1 MIPIHGL
8 RDIGPEQG
16 HRDIMAGYPMRCELE
31 NEHAEAF
38 PSLGP
43 ETEHERGRRN
53 MAKEKGKVRLVKD
66 GDQQSELQRT
76 FETAVDLPAA
86 TRVAMIQLLN
96 QELADTADLYSQT
109 KQAHWNVK
117 GIHFY
122 QLHLLFDQLAE
133 KRQGEADELAER
145 ATELGGYALGTVRMA
160 AANSRLPEIPTGVNA
175 GIDYVQALVECYG
188 IHANAMRSAIDD
200 ADEAGDKDTADLF
213 TEISRELD
221 KDLWFLQAH
230 LQEQD

>member
-1 MIPIHGL
+1 MV
-8 RDIGPEQG
+8 
-16 HRDIMAGYPMRCELE
+16 
-31 NEHAEAF
+31 
-38 PSLGP
+38 
-43 ETEHERGRRN
+43 
-53 MAKEKGKVRLVKD
+53 KEKGKVRLVKD
-66 GDQQSELQRT
+66 GDLQAELHRT
-76 FETAVDLPAA
+76 FETAVDLPTR
-86 TRVAMIQLLN
+86 TRVAMIGLLN

-160 AANSRLPEIPTGVNA
+160 AASSRLPEIPTDINA
-175 GIDYVQALVECYG
+175 GVDYVRALVERYG
-188 IHANAMRSAIDD
+188 IHANNLRAAIDE

-230 LQEQD
+230 LQERD

>member
-1 MIPIHGL
+1 
-8 RDIGPEQG
+8 
-16 HRDIMAGYPMRCELE
+16 
-31 NEHAEAF
+31 
-38 PSLGP
+38 
-43 ETEHERGRRN
+43 
-53 MAKEKGKVRLVKD
+53 MAKDKGKVRLVKD
-66 GDQQSELQRT
+66 GDRPSELHRT
-76 FETAVDLPAA
+76 FETAVDLSAA
-86 TRVAMIQLLN
+86 TRVAVIGLLN
-96 QELADTADLYSQT
+96 QELADTSDLYSQT

-160 AANSRLPEIPTGVNA
+160 AANSRLPEIPTGIDTGV
-175 GIDYVQALVECYG
+175 DYVPALVERYG
-188 IHANAMRSAIDD
+188 IHANAMRDAIDK

-230 LQEQD
+230 LQV

>member
-1 MIPIHGL
+1 
-8 RDIGPEQG
+8 
-16 HRDIMAGYPMRCELE
+16 
-31 NEHAEAF
+31 
-38 PSLGP
+38 
-43 ETEHERGRRN
+43 
-53 MAKEKGKVRLVKD
+53 MAKDKAKVHLVKD
-66 GDQQSELQRT
+66 GDHRSELQRT
-76 FETAVDLPAA
+76 FEAAVDLSPA
-86 TRVAMIQLLN
+86 TRGAMIELLN
-96 QELADTADLYSQT
+96 QELADTSDLYSQT

-160 AANSRLPEIPTGVNA
+160 ATNSRLPEIPTDINA
-175 GIDYVQALVECYG
+175 GVDYVRALVERYG
-188 IHANAMRSAIDD
+188 THANAMRAAIDE

-230 LQEQD
+230 LQVQEQD

>member
-1 MIPIHGL
+1 
-8 RDIGPEQG
+8 
-16 HRDIMAGYPMRCELE
+16 
-31 NEHAEAF
+31 
-38 PSLGP
+38 
-43 ETEHERGRRN
+43 
-53 MAKEKGKVRLVKD
+53 MAKDKGRVRLVKD
-66 GDQQSELQRT
+66 GDLQSELNRT
-76 FETAVDLPAA
+76 FEMAVDLPAA
-86 TRVAMIQLLN
+86 TRVAVIGLLN

-160 AANSRLPEIPTGVNA
+160 AASSRLPEIPTGINA
-175 GIDYVQALVECYG
+175 GVDYVRALVERYG
-188 IHANAMRSAIDD
+188 NHANSMRAAIDE

-230 LQEQD
+230 LQVQAED

>member
-1 MIPIHGL
+1 MV
-8 RDIGPEQG
+8 
-16 HRDIMAGYPMRCELE
+16 
-31 NEHAEAF
+31 
-38 PSLGP
+38 
-43 ETEHERGRRN
+43 
-53 MAKEKGKVRLVKD
+53 KEKGKVRLVKD
-66 GDQQSELQRT
+66 GDLQAELHRT
-76 FETAVDLPAA
+76 FETAVDLPTR
-86 TRVAMIQLLN
+86 TRVAMIGLLN

-160 AANSRLPEIPTGVNA
+160 AASSRLPEIPTDINA
-175 GIDYVQALVECYG
+175 GVDYVRALVERYG
-188 IHANAMRSAIDD
+188 IHANNMRAAIDE

-213 TEISRELD
+213 TEMSRELH

-230 LQEQD
+230 LQVQERD

>member
-1 MIPIHGL
+1 MV
-8 RDIGPEQG
+8 
-16 HRDIMAGYPMRCELE
+16 
-31 NEHAEAF
+31 
-38 PSLGP
+38 
-43 ETEHERGRRN
+43 
-53 MAKEKGKVRLVKD
+53 KEKGKVRLVKD
-66 GDQQSELQRT
+66 GDLQAELHRT
-76 FETAVDLPAA
+76 FETAVDLPTK
-86 TRVAMIQLLN
+86 TRVAMVGLLN

-160 AANSRLPEIPTGVNA
+160 AASSRLPEIPADINA
-175 GIDYVQALVECYG
+175 GVDYVRALVERYG
-188 IHANAMRSAIDD
+188 IHANNMRAAIDE

-230 LQEQD
+230 LQARD

>member
-1 MIPIHGL
+1 
-8 RDIGPEQG
+8 
-16 HRDIMAGYPMRCELE
+16 
-31 NEHAEAF
+31 
-38 PSLGP
+38 
-43 ETEHERGRRN
+43 
-53 MAKEKGKVRLVKD
+53 MAKDKGRVRLVKD
-66 GDQQSELQRT
+66 GELQSELNRT

-86 TRVAMIQLLN
+86 ARVAMIGLLN

-160 AANSRLPEIPTGVNA
+160 AANSRLPEIPTGINA
-175 GIDYVQALVECYG
+175 GVDYVRALVERYG
-188 IHANAMRSAIDD
+188 IHANSLRAAIDE

-221 KDLWFLQAH
+221 KDLWFLQTH
-230 LQEQD
+230 LQAED

>member
-1 MIPIHGL
+1 MV
-8 RDIGPEQG
+8 
-16 HRDIMAGYPMRCELE
+16 
-31 NEHAEAF
+31 
-38 PSLGP
+38 
-43 ETEHERGRRN
+43 
-53 MAKEKGKVRLVKD
+53 KEKGKVRLVKD
-66 GDQQSELQRT
+66 GDLQAELHRT
-76 FETAVDLPAA
+76 FETAVDLPTR
-86 TRVAMIQLLN
+86 TRVAMIGLLN

-160 AANSRLPEIPTGVNA
+160 AASSRLPEIPTDINA
-175 GIDYVQALVECYG
+175 GVDYVQALVERYG
-188 IHANAMRSAIDD
+188 IHANNMRAAIDE
-200 ADEAGDKDTADLF
+200 ADGAGDKDTADLF

-230 LQEQD
+230 LQERD

>member
-1 MIPIHGL
+1 
-8 RDIGPEQG
+8 
-16 HRDIMAGYPMRCELE
+16 
-31 NEHAEAF
+31 
-38 PSLGP
+38 
-43 ETEHERGRRN
+43 
-53 MAKEKGKVRLVKD
+53 MAKDKGKVRLVKE
-66 GDQQSELQRT
+66 GDRQSDHHRT
-76 FETAVDLPAA
+76 FETAVDLAA
-86 TRVAMIQLLN
+86 PTRVAMIELLN
-96 QELADTADLYSQT
+96 QELADTSDIYSQT

-133 KRQGEADELAER
+133 KRQAEADELAER

-160 AANSRLPEIPTGVNA
+160 AANSRLPEIPTDINA
-175 GIDYVQALVECYG
+175 GVDYVQALVERYS
-188 IHANAMRSAIDD
+188 IHANSMRGAIDE

-230 LQEQD
+230 LQERD

>member
-1 MIPIHGL
+1 MV
-8 RDIGPEQG
+8 
-16 HRDIMAGYPMRCELE
+16 
-31 NEHAEAF
+31 
-38 PSLGP
+38 
-43 ETEHERGRRN
+43 
-53 MAKEKGKVRLVKD
+53 KEKGKVRLVKD
-66 GDQQSELQRT
+66 GDLQAELHRT
-76 FETAVDLPAA
+76 FETAVDLPTR
-86 TRVAMIQLLN
+86 TRVAMIALLN

-160 AANSRLPEIPTGVNA
+160 AASSRLPEIPTDINA
-175 GIDYVQALVECYG
+175 GVDYVRALVERYG
-188 IHANAMRSAIDD
+188 IHANNMRAAIDE

-230 LQEQD
+230 LQERD

>member
-1 MIPIHGL
+1 
-8 RDIGPEQG
+8 
-16 HRDIMAGYPMRCELE
+16 
-31 NEHAEAF
+31 
-38 PSLGP
+38 
-43 ETEHERGRRN
+43 
-53 MAKEKGKVRLVKD
+53 MAKDKGKVRLVKE
-66 GDQQSELQRT
+66 GDLQAELQRT
-76 FETAVDLPAA
+76 FRTAIDLPAA
-86 TRVAMIQLLN
+86 TRVAMIGLLN

-133 KRQGEADELAER
+133 KRVGEADELAER

-160 AANSRLPEIPTGVNA
+160 AARSRLPEIPTGINA
-175 GIDYVQALVECYG
+175 GDDYLQALVERYG
-188 IHANAMRSAIDD
+188 IHASSMRAAIDE

-230 LQEQD
+230 LQAED

>member
-1 MIPIHGL
+1 
-8 RDIGPEQG
+8 
-16 HRDIMAGYPMRCELE
+16 
-31 NEHAEAF
+31 
-38 PSLGP
+38 
-43 ETEHERGRRN
+43 
-53 MAKEKGKVRLVKD
+53 MAKDKGKVRLVKE
-66 GDQQSELQRT
+66 GDRESTLHRT
-76 FETAVDLPAA
+76 FETAVALPAA
-86 TRVAMIQLLN
+86 TRVAMIELLN
-96 QELADTADLYSQT
+96 QELADTSDLYSQT

-122 QLHLLFDQLAE
+122 PLHLLFDQLAE

-160 AANSRLPEIPTGVNA
+160 AANSNLPEIPTVINA
-175 GIDYVQALVECYG
+175 GVDYLRALVERYG
-188 IHANAMRSAIDD
+188 IHANTMRDAIDE
-200 ADEAGDKDTADLF
+200 ADEAGDRDTADLF

>member
-1 MIPIHGL
+1 
-8 RDIGPEQG
+8 
-16 HRDIMAGYPMRCELE
+16 
-31 NEHAEAF
+31 
-38 PSLGP
+38 
-43 ETEHERGRRN
+43 
-53 MAKEKGKVRLVKD
+53 MAKDKGNVRLVKD
-66 GDQQSELQRT
+66 GDRQADVNRT
-76 FETAVDLPAA
+76 FETAVDLSAT
-86 TRVAMIQLLN
+86 TRVAMIELLN
-96 QELADTADLYSQT
+96 QELADTSDIYSQT

-133 KRQGEADELAER
+133 KRQAEADELAER

-160 AANSRLPEIPTGVNA
+160 AASSRLPEIPTGINA
-175 GIDYVQALVECYG
+175 GDDYVQALVERYG
-188 IHANAMRSAIDD
+188 IHANSMRAAIDE

-230 LQEQD
+230 LQAED

>member
-1 MIPIHGL
+1 MIG
-8 RDIGPEQG
+8 
-16 HRDIMAGYPMRCELE
+16 
-31 NEHAEAF
+31 
-38 PSLGP
+38 
-43 ETEHERGRRN
+43 
-53 MAKEKGKVRLVKD
+53 
-66 GDQQSELQRT
+66 
-76 FETAVDLPAA
+76 
-86 TRVAMIQLLN
+86 LLN
-96 QELADTADLYSQT
+96 QELADTSDLYSQT

-145 ATELGGYALGTVRMA
+145 ATELGGYAMGTVRMA
-160 AANSRLPEIPTGVNA
+160 AASSRLPEIPTDINA
-175 GIDYVQALVECYG
+175 GVDYVRALVERYG
-188 IHANAMRSAIDD
+188 IHANNMRAAIDE

-230 LQEQD
+230 LQAKNGTSRSPAPAGFSGGHPCPAVPDAARPGSHSRQRHNPHGR